1 MTSRA
6 ADGLLLKKSVAA
18 LLGHREPWPVSLRRW
33 GTRLLQSHSAVGWAP
48 GQQRMQK
55 RLLLS
60 LTSWQIH
67 WCDGV
72 GFRGSV
78 QDHGLSW
85 SSFPREGCVLPRYS

>member
-6 ADGLLLKKSVAA
+6 TDGLLKKSVAA
-18 LLGHREPWPVSLRRW
+18 LLGHRELWPVSLR